1 MKSQPFA
8 PLIRSGSG
16 NLNALWVVQAS
27 NEMSFAWNDPY
38 DNSENT
44 EATSTMTSYEK
55 VLKFNIPNPEDQNI
69 SPEIH
74 SEKLCQDHAFSPVTV
89 KCLQGQCNMPKRMYT
104 GTDTLGVCQGHAY
117 GLVSVAKEEKNQMC
131 DWRINKDTGRTAF
144 YVGIDGTPKCSG
156 IVDTKRPKGQ
166 EDGIVPTTVGIWVR

>member
-1 MKSQPFA
+1 MKSKPFA

-144 YVGIDGTPKCSG
+144 YVGKYLSEGASIANGAL
-156 IVDTKRPKGQ
+156 
-166 EDGIVPTTVGIWVR
+166 